1 VQAKTLKVNRLLKFK
16 NGDYDKVRMLI
27 ENATRLTSFRE
38 KVNRFISWQA
48 RFKKAIL
55 LKGYTANEKRYTGA
69 FYCYIIEGKISGP

>member
-1 VQAKTLKVNRLLKFK
+1 
-16 NGDYDKVRMLI
+16 MLI

-55 LKGYTANEKRYTGA
+55 LKGYTANEKRYNDA
-69 FYCYIIEGKISGP
+69 FDRYIIAGKIPGP